1 MAVNSNSAVD
11 DYARWR
17 PGFPDWVFDR
27 LAKIGVTGPGLRILD
42 LGTGT
47 GQFARGLARHG
58 AAITGVDPSPQLLQ
72 TARRLDAEAHLRLH
86 YITGH
91 AEDTGLPGPSFN
103 VVTAAQCWQWFNSPK
118 AMAEGRRLLFPNGR
132 LVICHFDSLP
142 KPGSVVAATEQLI
155 RTYNQKWEKAG
166 DDGRYPQW
174 NIDAE
179 AAGFIDF
186 DSFEEEEVVQMSH
199 ETWRGRI
206 RSSEAVGGSLTSAQL
221 AAFDRDLVSLLNRE
235 FPQQPLQ
242 VPHRLW
248 CFIARNPRRDLA

>member
-17 PGFPDWVFDR
+17 PGFPEWVFDR

-155 RTYNQKWEKAG
+155 RTYNQKWRMPG
-166 DDGRYPQW
+166 SDGRYPQW
-174 NIDAE
+174 KLDAE

-186 DSFEEEEVVQMSH
+186 DSFEEEEMVQMSH
-199 ETWRGRI
+199 ETWRGRV
-206 RSSEAVGGSLTSAQL
+206 RSSEAVGGSLTADKL
-221 AAFDRDLVSLLNRE
+221 AAFDRDLVSLLTRE

-248 CFIARNPRRDLA
+248 CFIARNPRRDLS